1 MDVARE
7 MVVARPRDP
16 NALRTKAMVQLR
28 TGDDKAALS
37 TLRTLTEVAP
47 TSPRAHYM
55 LASVQLKRKQ
65 DKAARRSLQQA
76 LALSADYPAAQLA
89 LGRLDIA
96 EKDYD
101 AALAIA
107 TTLQKTHPAAAFGDE
122 LNGDVH
128 SVRKEFPQ
136 AADVYSQAY
145 TKVPSAQLA
154 TKLYYALDSS
164 GEKER
169 AHDALR
175 GWLAEHPADIAVRGL
190 LATSLQ
196 TQGMNPQAI
205 EQYLLILEQDPDNIA
220 ALNNIAWLYQDAGN
234 PEGLKYAERAH
245 ALVPG
250 RPEVT
255 DTLGWLLVQNGE
267 ISRGLV
273 LLQEAAVKAPHI
285 PDIRY
290 HMVVALDKAGRRDEA
305 RKELDRL
312 LKTGRTFP
320 DIDKARA
327 LQAQWGG

>member
-37 TLRTLTEVAP
+37 TLRTLTEVTP
-47 TSPRAHYM
+47 ESPQAYYM
-55 LASVQLKRKQ
+55 LATVQLKRKQ
-65 DKAARRSLQQA
+65 NKAARGSLQQA
-76 LALSADYPAAQLA
+76 LALTADYPAAQLA
-89 LGRLDIA
+89 LGRIDIA

-107 TTLQKTHPAAAFGDE
+107 TTLQENNPGAAFGDE
-122 LNGDVH
+122 LKGDVH
-128 SVRKEFPQ
+128 SGRNESSQ
-136 AADVYSQAY
+136 AAEAYSQAY
-145 TKVPSAQLA
+145 KKVPSAQLA
-154 TKLYYALDSS
+154 AKRYHALANS
-164 GEKER
+164 GETER
-169 AHDALR
+169 AHEALR
-175 GWLAEHPADIAVRGL
+175 GWLAVQPADIAVRAM

-196 TQGMNPQAI
+196 TQGMNAQAI
-205 EQYLLILEQDPDNIA
+205 EEYLLLLEQDPDNIA

-245 ALVPG
+245 ALLPG

-267 ISRGLV
+267 TSRGLL
-273 LLQEAAVKAPHI
+273 LLQEAALKAPHI

-290 HMVVALDKAGRRDEA
+290 HMVIALNQAGRRDEA

-312 LKTGRTFP
+312 LKRGKTFP

-327 LQAQWGG
+327 LQEQWGG